1 MNTTTTTAYDEKQA
15 TTALQKQQ
23 LLEAQAKRIATLQQE
38 IKDREDEVTAL
49 KTTILDQWPAG
60 TYPAGDL
67 KVSIRPGAKTIN
79 PSKFT
84 KLFPPVD
91 HPDLYKLSPDS
102 TKARK
107 QLGEEQ
113 LQPVMTSRKPTVV
126 IS

>member
-1 MNTTTTTAYDEKQA
+1 MTATTTAYDEKQA

-38 IKDREDEVTAL
+38 IKDREDEVTTL

-84 KLFPPVD
+84 KLFPPTE